1 MYSLQ
6 HTEICSSNK
15 KEPVNGYNTSF
26 PTQPVG
32 AVLLQIP
39 DVQESSS
46 DSGVNVIALPAFSQ
60 VNSTK
65 IIKVLLHYIPVG
77 LHNIAVAS
85 KSFQHLL

>member
-6 HTEICSSNK
+6 HREACSSNK
-15 KEPVNGYNTSF
+15 KEPVNGYNTGF

-46 DSGVNVIALPAFSQ
+46 DAGINVIALPAFSQ
-60 VNSTK
+60 VKSTK
-65 IIKVLLHYIPVG
+65 IIKFLLNYIPV
-77 LHNIAVAS
+77 
-85 KSFQHLL
+85 HLAHSSS